1 MLLKAE
7 TISDHRKAGAGSG
20 WEPEA
25 FFPGELAATMQEL
38 HDGTWQSSQAG
49 TPAAGR
55 ADASWER
62 AHLRTQSGAP
72 AGRESRC
79 SGARQGC

>member
-38 HDGTWQSSQAG
+38 HDAT
-49 TPAAGR
+49 
-55 ADASWER
+55 
-62 AHLRTQSGAP
+62 
-72 AGRESRC
+72 
-79 SGARQGC
+79 